1 VIVILAP
8 PEDLHARRVAQEIE
22 LLGETAQI
30 ISWLRAARGLRAS
43 LSYAGALAEVLIQSE
58 QDGPATRLTDV
69 RAIWARR
76 PSPPFIPAAVID
88 AEHRRFARQEW
99 QDLLEGLTLSLG
111 LDAVMVNP
119 LPAQRSAVKPYQLAM
134 AQRIGL
140 RVPET
145 LITSD
150 PVRAQRFIDGHQGR
164 VVHKAMT
171 SPRNAFVD
179 TRRWQEADRGALHQL
194 LVAPAIF
201 QQLVEGPT
209 DIRATIVG
217 QEIYAAAIRTEQ
229 SRAGLDS
236 RLDLDVPTTAYEIPR
251 EIAARLQSLMA
262 ALGLTFATID
272 LKVDDAGQLHF
283 LELNPQGQF
292 LYIEIL
298 TGLPIAAAVAR
309 LLVRS
314 ARRGSERF
322 EGVDPF
328 AACPATSRT
337 SSATNR

>member
-22 LLGETAQI
+22 FLGETAQV

-43 LSYAGALAEVLIQSE
+43 LSYTGAHAEVVVQSE
-58 QDGPATRLTDV
+58 EDGSETRLSDA

-76 PSPPFIPAAVID
+76 PNPPFIPATVID

-99 QDLLEGLTLSLG
+99 QELLEGLTLSLG

-119 LPAQRSAVKPYQLAM
+119 LPAQRAAVKPYQLAM

-150 PVRAQRFIDGHQGR
+150 PVRAQQFIEEHRGR

-171 SPRNAFVD
+171 SPRHAFVD
-179 TRRWQEADRGALHQL
+179 TRRWQAAHRGALHEL
-194 LVAPAIF
+194 LVGPAIF

-217 QEIYAAAIRTEQ
+217 QEIYAAAISTEQ

-236 RLDLDVPTTAYEIPR
+236 RLDLDVPTTAFEIPR
-251 EIAARLQSLMA
+251 DITAQLQSLMA

-298 TGLPIAAAVAR
+298 TGLPISAAVAR

-314 ARRGSERF
+314 ARRSSERF
-322 EGVDPF
+322 EQVDPF
-328 AACPATSRT
+328 AAGSTPSRPFSATSR
-337 SSATNR
+337 